1 MLICMSDPDREKR
14 ASQPGEPR
22 YVKVLMHSSSDDGR
36 TCDFWDEDGERC
48 GAPSVGRSP
57 YQLWRPPG
65 VVVPKGVPDP
75 ATLWVGACEA
85 HFDTLVRVSAPRGGT
100 PERF

>member
-1 MLICMSDPDREKR
+1 MSEPE
-14 ASQPGEPR
+14 ASQPKQR
-22 YVKVLMHSSSDDGR
+22 YLKVLTKQSPSDDGR
-36 TCDFWDEDGERC
+36 TCDFWDDPGEGGKRC

-57 YQLWRPPG
+57 NSLWRQPG
-65 VVVPKGVPDP
+65 HVVPKGVPDP

-85 HFDTLVRVSAPRGGT
+85 HFDTLVRVSGARGGT